1 MTESISLGVM
11 GLLNTLYD
19 PDLSLVPGICLEN
32 CSFHPDFPVLLSL
45 FVVGSD
51 DFLDF
56 LGFCCYV
63 FCFHF

>member
-32 CSFHPDFPVLLSL
+32 CSFHPDFPVLLSIDIC
-45 FVVGSD
+45 SRI
-51 DFLDF
+51 
-56 LGFCCYV
+56 
-63 FCFHF
+63 